1 MEKVWPLPRC
11 LKQMA
16 SGRLHVGDVSIC
28 RPMSK
33 AEQHYLSYILRLWAE
48 THESDLVWR
57 ASLEDVQSGERI
69 GFSGLA
75 GLILFLEAK
84 GVMPASEWSVMCP
97 GTIQDG
103 N

>member
-1 MEKVWPLPRC
+1 
-11 LKQMA
+11 
-16 SGRLHVGDVSIC
+16 
-28 RPMSK
+28 MSK
-33 AEQHYLSYILRLWAE
+33 TEQHYLSYILRLWAE

-84 GVMPASEWSVMCP
+84 GVTPANLINTLSTHDRLNETDSDLLS
-97 GTIQDG
+97 GL
-103 N
+103 